1 MPHGDGRRRAGAPQ
15 GAPARRFTWRRRIVT
30 AAALKLFPR
39 PTQVETALVGL
50 GSVAEARRMQ
60 IAMTPKLSVLASIRP
75 AACACT
81 LRGLLTN
88 APR

>member
-1 MPHGDGRRRAGAPQ
+1 MPDSVSRGLGERSTG
-15 GAPARRFTWRRRIVT
+15 TSRIGSN
-30 AAALKLFPR
+30 AIRPKKLR
-39 PTQVETALVGL
+39 KKAISHV

-60 IAMTPKLSVLASIRP
+60 IAIMPKLSVLASIRP

-81 LRGLLTN
+81 LRGLLTS